1 MITMEFKKSL
11 QFAQAMD
18 EADPLRKFREQ
29 FYFPSKADGK
39 ASLYFAGHS
48 LGLQPKKARDY
59 VMAELED
66 WAKLGVEGHFHARHP
81 WLPYHEFVTN
91 MLARLVG
98 ADPLEVVMMNTL
110 TVNLHLMMIS
120 FYRPS
125 KIKFKIMIEGGAFPS
140 DQYAVQSQIRIHG
153 LDPKEALIELFPR
166 AGEYCLRIEDI
177 VEKIEK
183 EGEALALIMIGN
195 ANYLTGQA
203 FDMKEITRAGHKQN
217 AFVGFDLAHGAGN
230 LKMNL
235 HDSGADF
242 AVWCSY
248 KYLNSGPGG
257 LAGCFVHTRH
267 AHNFTGPRL
276 HGWWGQ
282 NKKTRFKM
290 EKTFDPIPGVEA
302 WQLSNPPIFQLA
314 AIRASLELFDEA
326 TMTRLAEKGA
336 SLTSYLAYLIDDL
349 NFCEI
354 VTPREVTARG
364 NLMCLKVKTNAN
376 VLNAHSLNAHSL
388 NERLVKMGVHC
399 DFREPDIIRFTPIP
413 LYNNFQDVYNLWE
426 ILKSETK
433 TERT

>member
-1 MITMEFKKSL
+1 MNDIKKTL
-11 QFAQAMD
+11 KYAQTKD
-18 EADPLRKFREQ
+18 SEDPLHKFRTQ
-29 FYFPSKADGK
+29 FHFPLKEDGK
-39 ASLYFAGHS
+39 PALYFAGHS

-59 VMAELED
+59 INAELDD
-66 WAKLGVEGHFHARHP
+66 WAKFGVEGHLHARHP

-98 ADPLEVVMMNTL
+98 AEPIEVVMMNTL

-125 KIKFKIMIEGGAFPS
+125 KTKFKIMVEGGAFPS
-140 DQYAVQSQIRIHG
+140 DQYAVQSQIKFHG
-153 LDPKEALIELFPR
+153 YDPKEALIELFPR
-166 AGEYCLRIEDI
+166 KGEHTLRLEDIIERIER
-177 VEKIEK
+177 
-183 EGEALALIMIGN
+183 EGDSLALIMIGN

-203 FDMKEITRAGHKQN
+203 FNMKEITRAGHKKQ

-230 LKMNL
+230 LNIDI

-257 LAGCFVHTRH
+257 LAGCFVHARH
-267 AHNFTGPRL
+267 AYDFKGPRL

-326 TMTRLAEKGA
+326 TMPALAEKGTK
-336 SLTSYLAYLIDDL
+336 LTAYLSHLIEDL

-354 VTPREVTARG
+354 VTPREASERG
-364 NLMCLKVKTNAN
+364 NLMCIKVKTEAR
-376 VLNAHSLNAHSL
+376 AL
-388 NERLVKMGVHC
+388 NEKLVKMGVHC

-413 LYNNFQDVYNLWE
+413 LYNSFQEVFELWE
-426 ILKSETK
+426 VLKDATTIK
-433 TERT
+433 RP